1 MKILGV
7 IPARYGATRFPGKP
21 LADICG
27 KPMVLHVYDRAKQA
41 KSLTDLYV
49 ATEDDRILKV
59 VEQAGGKA
67 IMTSATHQ
75 SGSDRLGEVA
85 NKIEA
90 DIIVNIQGDEPLL
103 EPKMIDE
110 MVEPLLEDKTI
121 VMGTL
126 KKRIVN
132 PEDLHN
138 PNIVKVVCDKAGFA
152 LYFSRSLIPYPKT
165 GWKDASIYGLAEGEL
180 AFYKHLGLYVYQK
193 AFLLQFTKLPVSQI
207 EKVEGLEQLR
217 ALDNGYKIKVVETKF
232 DTIAVDTPEDLE
244 RVKKIVGSRFNILK
258 SI

>member
-27 KPMVLHVYDRAKQA
+27 KPMVLHVYDRAKRA
-41 KSLTDLYV
+41 KSLTDLIV

-67 IMTSATHQ
+67 IMTSAEHQ

-85 NKIEA
+85 QKIEA

-110 MVEPLLEDKTI
+110 MVEPLINDKMI
-121 VMGTL
+121 LMGTL

-132 PEDLHN
+132 PEDMQN
-138 PNIVKVVCDKAGFA
+138 PNIVKVVCDKFGFA

-165 GWKDASIYGLAEGEL
+165 GWKDASIHGLAGSEL
-180 AFYKHLGLYVYQK
+180 AFYKHLGLYAYQK
-193 AFLLQFTKLPVSQI
+193 EFLLQFTKLPVSPI
-207 EKVEGLEQLR
+207 EKIEGLEQLR

-244 RVKKIVGSRFNILK
+244 RVKQVIQN
-258 SI
+258 

>member
-7 IPARYGATRFPGKP
+7 IPARYGAIRFPGKP

-41 KSLTDLYV
+41 RSLTDLVV
-49 ATEDDRILKV
+49 ATDDNRIFSV

-67 IMTSATHQ
+67 IMTSVDHQ

-85 NKIEA
+85 RKIEA

-103 EPKMIDE
+103 EPQMIDK
-110 MVEPLLEDKTI
+110 MVEPLTNDKTI
-121 VMGTL
+121 LMGTL
-126 KKRIVN
+126 KKRIVD
-132 PEDLHN
+132 PEDLQN

-165 GWKDASIYGLAEGEL
+165 GWKDASIHGLAESDL
-180 AFYKHLGLYVYQK
+180 AFYKHLGLYAYQK
-193 AFLLQFTKLPVSQI
+193 EFLLQFTKLPISYI

-244 RVKKIVGSRFNILK
+244 KVKQILK
-258 SI
+258 SQN

>member
-7 IPARYGATRFPGKP
+7 IPARYGAIRFPGKP
-21 LADICG
+21 LADIHG

-41 KSLTDLYV
+41 KSLTDLVV
-49 ATEDDRILKV
+49 ATDDNRIFSV

-67 IMTSATHQ
+67 IMTSSEHQ

-85 NKIEA
+85 RKINA
-90 DIIVNIQGDEPLL
+90 DIIVNVQGDEPLL

-110 MVEPLLEDKTI
+110 MVEPLINDKTI
-121 VMGTL
+121 LMGTL

-132 PEDLHN
+132 PEDLQN

-165 GWKDASIYGLAEGEL
+165 GWKDASIQGLAGSEL
-180 AFYKHLGLYVYQK
+180 AFYKHLGLYAYQK
-193 AFLLQFTKLPVSQI
+193 EFLLQFTKLPVSQI
-207 EKVEGLEQLR
+207 EKIEGLEQLR

-244 RVKKIVGSRFNILK
+244 RVKKIIGSK
-258 SI
+258 Q

>member
-7 IPARYGATRFPGKP
+7 IPARYGAIRFPGKP

-41 KSLTDLYV
+41 KSLTDLVV
-49 ATEDDRILKV
+49 ATDDTRIFSV

-67 IMTSATHQ
+67 IMTSSEHQ
-75 SGSDRLGEVA
+75 SGTDRLGEVA
-85 NKIEA
+85 SKLDV
-90 DIIVNIQGDEPLL
+90 DIIVNVQGDEPLL

-110 MVEPLLEDKTI
+110 AVQPLLDDKT
-121 VMGTL
+121 VLMATL
-126 KKRIVN
+126 KKRIAD

-138 PNIVKVVCDKAGFA
+138 PNIVKVVCDKDGFA

-165 GWKDASIYGLAEGEL
+165 GWKDASIHGLTEGEL
-180 AFYKHLGLYVYQK
+180 AFYKHIGLYVYRK
-193 AFLLQFTKLPVSQI
+193 ELLLQFTKLSVSTL
-207 EKVEGLEQLR
+207 EKIEGLEQLR
-217 ALDNGYKIKVVETKF
+217 VLDNGYKIKVVETQF

-244 RVKKIVGSRFNILK
+244 RVKQIVGSR
-258 SI
+258 

>member
-49 ATEDDRILKV
+49 ATEDERIMKV

-67 IMTSATHQ
+67 IMTSASHQ

-85 NKIEA
+85 SKIEA

-110 MVEPLLEDKTI
+110 MVQPLIDDKTI
-121 VMGTL
+121 LMGTL

-132 PEDLHN
+132 PEDLQN
-138 PNIVKVVCDKAGFA
+138 PNIVKVVCDKQGFA
-152 LYFSRSLIPYPKT
+152 LFFSRSLIPYPKT
-165 GWKDASIYGLAEGEL
+165 GWKDASIQGLAGSEL
-180 AFYKHLGLYVYQK
+180 AFYKHLGLYAYQK
-193 AFLLQFTKLPVSQI
+193 EFLLQFTKLPVSPI
-207 EKVEGLEQLR
+207 EKIEGLEQLR
-217 ALDNGYKIKVVETKF
+217 VLDNGYRIKVVETQF

-244 RVKKIVGSRFNILK
+244 RVKQVIQN
-258 SI
+258 